1 MPIARFDSLTWHNLQ
16 ISLRISIMS
25 IASFGSLTWYNL
37 QISLIICVVSIA
49 RFDSLTWY
57 YLQIYLLCHQTVA
70 AGKITAKDL
79 FQRK

>member
-1 MPIARFDSLTWHNLQ
+1 
-16 ISLRISIMS
+16 MS

-57 YLQIYLLCHQTVA
+57 YLQTSLRISIMSIASFSSLTWYYLQIYLLCHQTVA